1 MRVLHQG
8 LLAQAETLDD
18 YITDSLG
25 EREPMEVL
33 TLFSLIGGTTPYQAV
48 TCCELL
54 IES

>member
-8 LLAQAETLDD
+8 LLAQTEILDD

-25 EREPMEVL
+25 EIEPMEVL
-33 TLFSLIGGTTPYQAV
+33 TLFSLIEGTTPYQAV
-48 TCCELL
+48 TCCRLC